1 MVIGFELTL
10 EAPEFKTISD
20 FYIDD
25 AALNFI
31 YQNMYL
37 FN

>member
-10 EAPEFKTISD
+10 ISD

>member
-1 MVIGFELTL
+1 MVIGFELNKGY
-10 EAPEFKTISD
+10 KTISD